1 MKRNYLTLIL
11 LYLSLNIFAAE
22 NIKNLVVITSSKN
35 LTPSEQVWLTD
46 SVKDK
51 LESNLKEYTDLQM
64 ISSNDRKIKELQR
77 KSEGAGFDQSTS
89 IELGKILSASHAVFL
104 VLNKSKNGYTLS
116 AELTNLSTGTVS
128 AKCSAFT
135 KKTTDEL
142 FNTAGCAVDE
152 LTIELCQKIGLP
164 LTGMQLLKL
173 KQGAFDIAD
182 TEQYAMAKQEYEN
195 YTKQVANINKEIQS
209 LKNDS
214 SNTGEARKVKLE
226 SERAIA
232 EMKKKNA
239 AETLR
244 QLEEI
249 EKGRRE
255 AEALNSTRTAEQ
267 RKRIMDAA
275 KEANSKTA
283 ELRNLQS
290 TKMTAFSKVKLLEAK
305 KTAYISFVNDIEKEG
320 ELLADQYKKEYA
332 EKIKVL
338 KNAPWR
344 PYEKNE
350 DGTVSKE
357 AIEERNNK
365 VKLLESERDK
375 KIEEAKK
382 KLDDDTLE
390 TVTGLLTDILKDE
403 EELLST
409 TFEANTINKNL
420 RVKIKNYGREI
431 DGWKITYTLLCEGI
445 EIWTEDAV
453 IKYDELEKIMAS
465 GIDKYDAIDM
475 YDSLF
480 KCGEPV
486 LTFSLTYK
494 VKDVDDEISKYEYSV
509 KDGVLSFYNTESI
522 KISKSGSL
530 EGSSGIIETNKSV
543 IKQMQPLN
551 DFKGIKNAGYSKR
564 YKHVAEI
571 IEYIKR
577 NPKVK
582 LADAEKG
589 IVEEKRLAEER
600 RIAEEKIAEEKR
612 IAEEKIAEEKRIAEK
627 KRLAEAKKRLDEVLG
642 SDYMIPV
649 PKTKYSIG
657 KTEVTQELYK
667 KVTGENPSF
676 YKYIDPEMPVNIVN
690 YYDAV
695 IFCNKLSILAGL
707 TPVYK
712 VKKSKDPDT
721 WGYNKNHPEKFK
733 KKIEIDEDADGFR
746 LPTCEEWE
754 YAARGG
760 ENYEY
765 SGSANLDEVG
775 WYTKN
780 SGDQLHKVAKKKANG
795 YGIYDMSGNVYEW
808 CWDVYPYNG
817 DCRYYCGGSYS
828 YDDYNCEVDY
838 WSYDHAYYRRSYLG
852 FRIVC
857 SASWDK

>member
-600 RIAEEKIAEEKR
+600 RIAE
-612 IAEEKIAEEKRIAEK
+612 K
-627 KRLAEAKKRLDEVLG
+627 KRLAEEKKRLDEFLG
-642 SDYMIPV
+642 SYMIPV

-808 CWDVYPYNG
+808 CWDVDPSHS
-817 DCRYYCGGSYS
+817 RYHYSCGGSYGS
-828 YDDYNCEVDY
+828 DYDCCEVDY
-838 WSYDHAYYRRSYLG
+838 SYNFNANYQYYFLG

>member
-1 MKRNYLTLIL
+1 MFC
-11 LYLSLNIFAAE
+11 LY
-22 NIKNLVVITSSKN
+22 
-35 LTPSEQVWLTD
+35 
-46 SVKDK
+46 
-51 LESNLKEYTDLQM
+51 
-64 ISSNDRKIKELQR
+64 
-77 KSEGAGFDQSTS
+77 
-89 IELGKILSASHAVFL
+89 
-104 VLNKSKNGYTLS
+104 
-116 AELTNLSTGTVS
+116 
-128 AKCSAFT
+128 

-142 FNTAGCAVDE
+142 FNTPGCAVDE
-152 LTIELCQKIGLP
+152 LTIELCQKLGVV

-195 YTKQVANINKEIQS
+195 YTKQLANINKEIQS
-209 LKNDS
+209 LKTDN

-232 EMKKKNA
+232 EIKKKNA
-239 AETLR
+239 AETLK

-249 EKGRRE
+249 ERGRKE

-275 KEANSKTA
+275 MQANSKTA
-283 ELRNLQS
+283 ELRKLQS
-290 TKMTAFSKVKLLEAK
+290 NKMTAFSKVKLLEAK

-332 EKIKVL
+332 EKTKVL

-509 KDGVLSFYNTESI
+509 KEGVLSFYNTESI

-551 DFKGIKNAGYSKR
+551 DFKGIKNAGYNKL
-564 YKHVAEI
+564 YKHVTEI
-571 IEYIKR
+571 IDYIKR

-582 LADAEKG
+582 LADVEKG

-600 RIAEEKIAEEKR
+600 RIAEEK
-612 IAEEKIAEEKRIAEK
+612 
-627 KRLAEAKKRLDEVLG
+627 
-642 SDYMIPV
+642 
-649 PKTKYSIG
+649 
-657 KTEVTQELYK
+657 
-667 KVTGENPSF
+667 
-676 YKYIDPEMPVNIVN
+676 
-690 YYDAV
+690 
-695 IFCNKLSILAGL
+695 
-707 TPVYK
+707 
-712 VKKSKDPDT
+712 
-721 WGYNKNHPEKFK
+721 
-733 KKIEIDEDADGFR
+733 
-746 LPTCEEWE
+746 
-754 YAARGG
+754 
-760 ENYEY
+760 
-765 SGSANLDEVG
+765 
-775 WYTKN
+775 
-780 SGDQLHKVAKKKANG
+780 
-795 YGIYDMSGNVYEW
+795 
-808 CWDVYPYNG
+808 
-817 DCRYYCGGSYS
+817 
-828 YDDYNCEVDY
+828 
-838 WSYDHAYYRRSYLG
+838 
-852 FRIVC
+852 
-857 SASWDK
+857 